1 MAALDEKEIEKLTKL
16 CRIECTEE
24 EKKKLRANLSRV
36 LAYVDQLKEI
46 NTEGVPPCNHVLE
59 EMHNVWR
66 EDTIGE
72 ILPRELFLAN
82 APSQVGGMIKVP
94 PIIKF

>member
-1 MAALDEKEIEKLTKL
+1 MTALDEKEIEKLIHL

-46 NTEGVPPCNHVLE
+46 NTEGIPPCNHVLD